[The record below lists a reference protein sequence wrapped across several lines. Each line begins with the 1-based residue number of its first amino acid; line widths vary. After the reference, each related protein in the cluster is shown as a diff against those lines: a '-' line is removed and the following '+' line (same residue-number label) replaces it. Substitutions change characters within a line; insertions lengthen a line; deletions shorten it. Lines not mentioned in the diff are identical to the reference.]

1 MAEAIKNPDVLKKQ
15 LDEFSAQV
23 HEDVKKFQDTP
34 EIKKILG
41 EFTAKIAELKAQMSD
56 KESYDRVSK
65 ELDVIYNG
73 LFQQINSLEKAVQK
87 SALDRKN
94 QNDYFLALEA

>member
-1 MAEAIKNPDVLKKQ
+1 MAEAIKNPDALKQQ

-23 HEDVKKFQDTP
+23 HEDVKKFRDKP
-34 EIKKILG
+34 EIKKTLG

-56 KESYDRVSK
+56 KGSYDRVSL
-65 ELDVIYNG
+65 ELDKIYEG
-73 LFQQINSLEKAVQK
+73 LLEQINDLEKAAQK

-94 QNDYFLALEA
+94 QNDYFLALEK